1 MKTQKMVELS
11 FSSNLKQYK
20 MSDNTDTIFIIDDDL
35 SVRRSLTLFL
45 KSSGYN
51 VESFS
56 SSENYLER
64 ERYEGAGC
72 LILDVNLE
80 GKTGLELQDEL
91 KVNDSHLPIIF
102 ITGRGNIQMSV
113 STLKKGAVNFLEKPF
128 KDEDLLQSVTE
139 ALTISRKLK
148 SDKETSKTA
157 HSLINKLTTRENEIF
172 INLLTGML
180 NKQIASKLNIAEQT
194 VKLHRLK
201 IYEKLGVKSVAEM
214 IRIAEQAGIKF

>member
-1 MKTQKMVELS
+1 
-11 FSSNLKQYK
+11 
-20 MSDNTDTIFIIDDDL
+20 MSDSTDTIFIIDDDL
-35 SVRRSLTLFL
+35 SVRRSLALFL
-45 KSSGYN
+45 KSSGYT
-51 VESFS
+51 VESFA

-64 ERYEGAGC
+64 ERYEGIGC

-80 GKTGLELQDEL
+80 GKSGLELQDEL
-91 KVNDSHLPIIF
+91 TINDSRLPIIF

-148 SDKETSKTA
+148 SDKETSRIA
-157 HSLINKLTTRENEIF
+157 HSLINKLTARENEIF

-180 NKQIASKLNIAEQT
+180 NKQIASKFKIAEQT

>member
-1 MKTQKMVELS
+1 
-11 FSSNLKQYK
+11 
-20 MSDNTDTIFIIDDDL
+20 MSKNTETIFIIDDDL
-35 SVRRSLTLFL
+35 SVRRSLALFL
-45 KSSGYN
+45 KSSGYI

-64 ERYEGAGC
+64 ERYEGIGC

-80 GKTGLELQDEL
+80 GKSGLEFQDEL
-91 KVNDSHLPIIF
+91 TINDSHLPIIF

-148 SDKETSKTA
+148 TDKETSRIA
-157 HSLINKLTTRENEIF
+157 NSLINKLTSRENEIF

-180 NKQIASKLNIAEQT
+180 NKQIASKFKIAEQT

-201 IYEKLGVKSVAEM
+201 ICEKLGVKSVAEM

>member
-1 MKTQKMVELS
+1 M
-11 FSSNLKQYK
+11 SN
-20 MSDNTDTIFIIDDDL
+20 NTDTIFIIDDDL

-45 KSSGYN
+45 QSSGYN

-64 ERYEGAGC
+64 ESYEGTGC

-80 GKTGLELQDEL
+80 GKSGLELQDEL
-91 KVNDSHLPIIF
+91 MINDSHLPIVF

-139 ALTISRKLK
+139 ALAISRKLK
-148 SDKETSKTA
+148 SDKETSRIA
-157 HSLINKLTTRENEIF
+157 HSLINKLTARENEIF

>member
-1 MKTQKMVELS
+1 
-11 FSSNLKQYK
+11 
-20 MSDNTDTIFIIDDDL
+20 MSKNTETIFIIDDDL
-35 SVRRSLTLFL
+35 SVRRSLALFL
-45 KSSGYN
+45 KSSGYI

-64 ERYEGAGC
+64 ERYEGIGC

-80 GKTGLELQDEL
+80 GKSGLELQDEL
-91 KVNDSHLPIIF
+91 TINDSHLPIIF

-148 SDKETSKTA
+148 TDKETSRIA
-157 HSLINKLTTRENEIF
+157 NSLINKLTSRENEIF

-180 NKQIASKLNIAEQT
+180 NKQIASKFKIAEQT

-201 IYEKLGVKSVAEM
+201 ICEKLGVKSVAEM

>member
-1 MKTQKMVELS
+1 
-11 FSSNLKQYK
+11 

-64 ERYEGAGC
+64 ERYEGIGC

-80 GKTGLELQDEL
+80 GKSGLELQDEL
-91 KVNDSHLPIIF
+91 TINDSHLPIIF

-113 STLKKGAVNFLEKPF
+113 STLKKGAINFLEKPF

-148 SDKETSKTA
+148 SDKETSRIA
-157 HSLINKLTTRENEIF
+157 HSLINKLTARENEIF

-180 NKQIASKLNIAEQT
+180 NKQIASKFKIAEQT

-201 IYEKLGVKSVAEM
+201 ICEKLGVKSVAEM
-214 IRIAEQAGIKF
+214 IRVAEQAGIKF

>member
-1 MKTQKMVELS
+1 
-11 FSSNLKQYK
+11 

-45 KSSGYN
+45 KSSGYI

-64 ERYEGAGC
+64 ERYEGIGC

-80 GKTGLELQDEL
+80 GKSGLELQDEL
-91 KVNDSHLPIIF
+91 TIEDSHLPIIF
-102 ITGRGNIQMSV
+102 ITGRGSIQMSV

-148 SDKETSKTA
+148 SDKETSRIA
-157 HSLINKLTTRENEIF
+157 HSLINKLTARENEIF

-180 NKQIASKLNIAEQT
+180 NKQIASKFKIAEQT